1 MTRYVLSA
9 TILAVAFGAAPA
21 ARKPS
26 LETPKSPKDF
36 DKIVEAIKPQAKAFA
51 EGRGDSA
58 PKTSDVVAKLQYVA
72 DSTIALSKVLQA
84 RHGKPM
90 EHVYVVYQL
99 TQPLKMASD
108 ETLRRVKPTL
118 VRLLKQ
124 RCTYKQLPR
133 WPAGT
138 LRRLVPPA
146 NLRADRLAKEMPKLQ
161 KVRQDKLAAERP
173 TVKHNRLVSALEV
186 TLKGLLILVNDKQVD
201 DLLLE
206 RLVQEEANR
215 AATCYTTLAVIKNR
229 AVKMKREQAKIYY
242 KALRELAD
250 KVGPVKK
257 HYVDPTRP
265 RYSLTGN
272 SSFESSPSY
281 FIITAL
287 QTVNL
292 VATAAKEPAVK
303 VPSAKA
309 LDKRPHR

>member
-9 TILAVAFGAAPA
+9 TILALVFAAAPA

-26 LETPKSPKDF
+26 LETPKSSGDF
-36 DKIVEAIKPQAKAFA
+36 GKIVEALKPQAKAFA
-51 EGRGDSA
+51 EDRGDAA
-58 PKTSDVVAKLQYVA
+58 PTVSDEVKKLQYVP
-72 DSTIALSKVLQA
+72 DSTIALSKALQA
-84 RHGKPM
+84 RHGKPI
-90 EHVYVVYQL
+90 EQVYVVYQL

-108 ETLRRVKPTL
+108 ETLRRIKPAL
-118 VRLLKQ
+118 IRLLK
-124 RCTYKQLPR
+124 RHCTYKRFPR
-133 WPAGT
+133 WPPGT

-146 NLRADRLAKEMPKLQ
+146 NLPADRLAKEMPKLQ
-161 KVRQDKLAAERP
+161 KVRQEKLAAEKP
-173 TVKHNRLVSALEV
+173 TVKHNRLVGSLEV
-186 TLKGLLILVNDKQVD
+186 SLKTLLILVGDKQVD
-201 DLLLE
+201 KLLLE
-206 RLVQEEANR
+206 RLVQEEAGGMS
-215 AATCYTTLAVIKNR
+215 TCYTTLSVIRTR
-229 AVKMKREQAKIYY
+229 ALKMKQEQAKIYY

-272 SSFESSPSY
+272 SSFAGGPSY

-303 VPSAKA
+303 VPTAKE
-309 LDKRPHR
+309 LDRRASQ

>member
-9 TILAVAFGAAPA
+9 TMLALAFAAAPA

-26 LETPKSPKDF
+26 LETPKTREDF
-36 DKIVEAIKPQAKAFA
+36 DKIVEALKPQAKAFA
-51 EGRGDSA
+51 EGRGDNA
-58 PKTSDVVAKLQYVA
+58 PTVSDVVKKLQYMP
-72 DSTIALSKVLQA
+72 DSTIALSKALQG

-90 EHVYVVYQL
+90 EQMYVVYQL
-99 TQPLKMASD
+99 TQPLKMAGD
-108 ETLRRVKPTL
+108 KTLRRAKPAL

-124 RCTYKQLPR
+124 HSTYKQLPR
-133 WPAGT
+133 WPSAT

-146 NLRADRLAKEMPKLQ
+146 NLPADKLAKEMPKLQ

-173 TVKHNRLVSALEV
+173 PVKHNRLVNALEV
-186 TLKGLLILVNDKQVD
+186 TLKTLLIMVGEKQVD

-206 RLVQEEANR
+206 RLVQEEASR
-215 AATCYTTLAVIKNR
+215 MATCYTTLSVIKNR
-229 AVKMKREQAKIYY
+229 ALKMKQEQAKIYY

-250 KVGPVKK
+250 KVGAVKK
-257 HYVDPTRP
+257 HYVYPTRP

-272 SSFESSPSY
+272 SSFESAHSY

-292 VATAAKEPAVK
+292 VATAAKEPAVN
-303 VPSAKA
+303 VPTEKE
-309 LDKRPHR
+309 LNKRARR